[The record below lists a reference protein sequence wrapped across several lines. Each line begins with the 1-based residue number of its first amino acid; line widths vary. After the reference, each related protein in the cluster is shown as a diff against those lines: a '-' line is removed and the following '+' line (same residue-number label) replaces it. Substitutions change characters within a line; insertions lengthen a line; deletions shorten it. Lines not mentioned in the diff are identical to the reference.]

1 MSEKLKSPGD
11 FQSEFIWRV
20 EKEEDLDLI
29 AEKLGTTKQV
39 IVSDNML
46 KENPSA
52 GELLVIEK
60 PKGKPYIVQPYDTI
74 ESLSSGD
81 KKRELEILT
90 NNKTDVIY
98 VGQKIY
104 L

>member
-1 MSEKLKSPGD
+1 MSEKLKSVGD
-11 FQSEFIWRV
+11 FIGEFIYRV
-20 EKEEDLDLI
+20 EKGDSLGSI
-29 AEKLGTTKQV
+29 AEKLETTVQI

-46 KENPSA
+46 KEEPSA

-60 PKGKPYIVQPYDTI
+60 PEGKPYIVKPYDTI
-74 ESLSSGD
+74 ESLAFGD

-90 NNKTDVIY
+90 NNKTDFIF

>member
-11 FQSEFIWRV
+11 FQSEFIWRA
-20 EKEEDLDLI
+20 EKDEDLDSI
-29 AEKLGTTKQV
+29 AEKLGTTKQI

-46 KENPSA
+46 KETPSA

-74 ESLSSGD
+74 ESLSGGD